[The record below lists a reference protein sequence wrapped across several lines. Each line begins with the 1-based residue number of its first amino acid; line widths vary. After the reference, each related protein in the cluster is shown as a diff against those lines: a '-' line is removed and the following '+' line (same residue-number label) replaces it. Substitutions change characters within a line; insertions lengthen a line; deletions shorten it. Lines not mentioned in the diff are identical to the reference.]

1 LPRSFQ
7 HQWSAVCPS
16 PPLHLLFPDIQAV
29 SPIGSSPRTLKILA
43 MVHAVC
49 VIASHDHITQ
59 NYCTK
64 ARKSLKL
71 RSMSLEVWLRIRGPP
86 EEHQSSSSSFDLH
99 AFVRYGPWAEDL
111 TLLSASPRPSPPFPT
126 RKARGCKCLEQVAAF
141 FCRPSPY
148 RSRTFRFD
156 EFSIIKNTPRAVA
169 VWPYSLPLCVFWTN
183 G

>member
-1 LPRSFQ
+1 MPRSFQ
-7 HQWSAVCPS
+7 RQWRTICPS

-71 RSMSLEVWLRIRGPP
+71 RSISLEVWLRIRGPP
-86 EEHQSSSSSFDLH
+86 EEHQSSSRSFDLL
-99 AFVRYGPWAEDL
+99 AFVRYGPWAEGF
-111 TLLSASPRPSPPFPT
+111 TLLLLSISPRPSPPGSLSH
-126 RKARGCKCLEQVAAF
+126 ARGSWLQVSRAGRGL
-141 FCRPSPY
+141 CRPSACQ
-148 RSRTFRFD
+148 SQTFHFD
-156 EFSIIKNTPRAVA
+156 EF
-169 VWPYSLPLCVFWTN
+169 
-183 G
+183 